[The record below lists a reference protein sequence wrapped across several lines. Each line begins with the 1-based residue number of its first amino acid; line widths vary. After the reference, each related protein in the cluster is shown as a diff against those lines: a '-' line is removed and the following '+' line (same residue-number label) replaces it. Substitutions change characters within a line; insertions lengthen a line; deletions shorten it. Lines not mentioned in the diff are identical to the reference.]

1 MGVARCG
8 LWASEM
14 IMIIIMEEIIIN
26 DYDNDYDNDYGNNIC
41 DSSL

>member
-8 LWASEM
+8 LWAPEM